1 MIVYGNKPLLLGWAG
16 DRLGMKFDEALSEP
30 LGVRIGNEILAVAV
44 INNVR
49 WPNAEISFVTSSPR
63 WASRTHIAGILA
75 YPFFQLRMKRLSSLT
90 EAMNQPA
97 RAFLC
102 RLGFKQEGYH
112 PEAFPSGDGVS
123 YGLMRED
130 AQRWL
135 KERWVVE
142 STKSAANI

>member
-1 MIVYGNKPLLLGWAG
+1 VIVYGDKQLLLGWAG
-16 DRLGMKFDEALSEP
+16 KRLGMEFDERLSEP
-30 LGVRIGNEILAVAV
+30 IGVENDGEILAVAV

-49 WPNAEISFVTSSPR
+49 WPNAEISFVMASPR
-63 WASRTHIAGILA
+63 WATRTHIAGIFA
-75 YPFFQLRMKRLSSLT
+75 YPFLQLGMKRLSAVT
-90 EAMNQPA
+90 EVKNQPA

-123 YGLMRED
+123 YGLLRED
-130 AQRWL
+130 AQCWL

-142 STKSAANI
+142 STSSAKNL